1 MRKAAEKEVEGWDVA
16 QWLEG
21 LPGMHEAW
29 ALSLAEKKEEEEEER
44 GMRRGREEK
53 GGRVDGERPRGSW
66 I

>member
-1 MRKAAEKEVEGWDVA
+1 MRKATEKEVEGWDVA

-44 GMRRGREEK
+44 GMRRGRFS
-53 GGRVDGERPRGSW
+53 SW
-66 I
+66 K